1 MKKNNKALLIILIII
16 VSIAIIALTFYILLN
31 NKGKINQGTFRTNDA
46 LITSL
51 VTVEE
56 KQENKEQSMISDLL
70 LDLSQKNVLSLLI
83 PKESEIK
90 EMYIDN
96 IKVKLPNKM
105 GEMYITQPDRN
116 EKTKLSEN
124 MKNQRVDIYSSEKEN
139 QYLVEIEIDN
149 MDFAKDVK
157 VPENTKIVK
166 FDGTLISL
174 TGMNIDDL
182 KFELSFDL
190 NIMDSSDKLSAC
202 NISLKLPGYELATAG
217 IGVKREN
224 LNDYVFYLKDNFI
237 FNFRKYLKF

>member
-1 MKKNNKALLIILIII
+1 
-16 VSIAIIALTFYILLN
+16 
-31 NKGKINQGTFRTNDA
+31 
-46 LITSL
+46 
-51 VTVEE
+51 
-56 KQENKEQSMISDLL
+56 MISDLL

-149 MDFAKDVK
+149 MNFAKDVK

-182 KFELSFDL
+182 KIELSFDL

-202 NISLKLPGYELATAG
+202 SISLKLPGYELATAG